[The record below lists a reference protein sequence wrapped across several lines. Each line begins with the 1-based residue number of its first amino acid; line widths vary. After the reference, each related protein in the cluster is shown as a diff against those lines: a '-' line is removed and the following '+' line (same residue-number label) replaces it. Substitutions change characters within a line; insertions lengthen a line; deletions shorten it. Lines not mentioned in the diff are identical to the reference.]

1 MIIPKPRSSSSARG
15 AQKQKQRT
23 LLSFDRL
30 ECRELLALTIPTVS
44 ATAGYAYSATIA
56 TLPISDVQGVSLANL
71 SATITWGD
79 NTTND
84 VPLTALGANSYAI
97 VGSHVYTTAN
107 NYTLGVN
114 VKVLGSGVVSGTN
127 VSNVVAPLAPALV
140 ATPTIFAAQVGV
152 NAPNVFAA
160 SFSDASTPA
169 LAAGSFNAV
178 INWGDNQTSIGTITG
193 PTSGVFQ
200 VAGTHTYATTGTN
213 GQFTV
218 STTITRLTDSKAVI
232 ATGTAVVSPTP
243 ALTPGAAAT
252 FNTVVGMVANI
263 PLVATFTDATNPA
276 LSATSFTAVTN
287 WGDGQSSVGTI
298 TGISA
303 GLFQVAGT
311 HTYATTG
318 TNGQF
323 TVSTTIT
330 RLTDSKAVTVSATAV
345 VSLPAP
351 TIAGAPGTFTAVA
364 GLLASKVLVA
374 TFTDPGTSALTSASY
389 RAFISWGDGQT
400 SIGEI
405 SGPTNGVF
413 EVTHDHTYVATGAA
427 PGQNGTYTVS
437 TVVTRVTDSQSNTAT
452 ATATVIPQVSGSIF
466 GLNAG
471 AISNNRPLIQG
482 TATPYAFVRLTAIGP
497 GVLGT
502 LILGQTV
509 ADPIGN
515 WNLQTGPL
523 ADGLYTITATANSP
537 AGFPE
542 QSALIGPGGQL
553 IVDTIGPQV
562 VSVGYDRL
570 LNQLVI
576 VTRDVGVGMSL
587 PGSGLSNPANFAIT
601 GPSRRVNMGLVIYPS
616 SVTAQNVA
624 TNDPTLVRTVISLSS
639 RLGLGHY
646 NLRIAAWS
654 ITDRVGNAL
663 RAPNVIAFTVANSH
677 KFPRSSKPRVTR

>member
-218 STTITRLTDSKAVI
+218 I
-232 ATGTAVVSPTP
+232 
-243 ALTPGAAAT
+243 
-252 FNTVVGMVANI
+252 
-263 PLVATFTDATNPA
+263 
-276 LSATSFTAVTN
+276 
-287 WGDGQSSVGTI
+287 
-298 TGISA
+298 
-303 GLFQVAGT
+303 
-311 HTYATTG
+311 
-318 TNGQF
+318 
-323 TVSTTIT
+323 TTIT